1 MAVQRSLLMFM
12 RLGALFQL
20 IVGIGLW
27 TGHLYAIV
35 NVHQSVGVLFVLSLW
50 TIAIISMAQG
60 RMFGLAAF
68 ALVWGAIVAALGF
81 TQQSLLPGD
90 FHWIIRVLHLII
102 GMASVPIA
110 EGLVPRPFRAPALTR
125 S

>member
-20 IVGIGLW
+20 VVGFGLW
-27 TGHLYAIV
+27 SGHLYAMV

-50 TIAIISMAQG
+50 IIAIVSMAQG
-60 RMFGLAAF
+60 RNFGLAAF

-90 FHWIIRVLHLII
+90 LHWIVRVLHLII

-110 EGLVPRPFRAPALTR
+110 EGLVPRPVRATA
-125 S
+125 